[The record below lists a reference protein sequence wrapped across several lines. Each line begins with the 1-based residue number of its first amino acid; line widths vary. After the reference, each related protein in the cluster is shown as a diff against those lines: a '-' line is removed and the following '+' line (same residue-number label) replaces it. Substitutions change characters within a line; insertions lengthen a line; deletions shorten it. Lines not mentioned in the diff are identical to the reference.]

1 MQPAARA
8 PLASNG
14 ADLGSA
20 FEVTAARGRR
30 VPIWSDTDFLA
41 AVRSGDFKATPW
53 RPDDL
58 TPNGLDLRIGHVLVV
73 GQMEAPQDSGTVTIP
88 PGARF
93 AIGTQEYLEMPAAA
107 VGSLWIRSSYARR
120 GVLASFGKVDAGF
133 HGNLTVGC
141 FNASHESLAI
151 AIGDRFCQI
160 VLEDLKSPPQAAY
173 AQKSGNYQG
182 QRGVTLSK

>member
-1 MQPAARA
+1 M
-8 PLASNG
+8 
-14 ADLGSA
+14 
-20 FEVTAARGRR
+20 
-30 VPIWSDTDFLA
+30 PIWSDTDFLA
-41 AVRSGDFKATPW
+41 AKENGDFDAEPW
-53 RPDDL
+53 RPEDL

-73 GQMEAPQDSGTVTIP
+73 GQMEEPQTNGTVTIP

-93 AIGTQEYLEMPAAA
+93 AIGTQEFLKMPVAA

-141 FNASHESLAI
+141 FNASHEPLEI
-151 AIGDRFCQI
+151 PIGDRFCQI

-173 AQKSGNYQG
+173 AEKSGNYQG
-182 QRGVTLSK
+182 QTGITLGK

>member
-1 MQPAARA
+1 M
-8 PLASNG
+8 
-14 ADLGSA
+14 
-20 FEVTAARGRR
+20 
-30 VPIWSDTDFLA
+30 PIWSDTDFLA
-41 AVRSGDFKATPW
+41 AVEDGRFKAEPW

-73 GQMEAPQDSGTVTIP
+73 GRDPEPVSEGTVTVP

-93 AIGTQEYLEMPAAA
+93 VLGTEEFLEMPEEA

-141 FNASHESLAI
+141 FNAGHEPI
-151 AIGDRFCQI
+151 QVPVGDRFCQI

-173 AQKSGNYQG
+173 ADKSGNYQG
-182 QRGVTLSK
+182 QTGVTLSE